1 MTARA
6 QPDKLEL
13 WGGVECSIVRIRKDW
28 RDQVAET
35 GHLDRD
41 EDLDLIAALGIRTL
55 RYPVLWEKV
64 CPSSSEADFA
74 WHDRRLERMRGLGI
88 RPILG
93 LLHHGSGPAF
103 TGLMDR
109 EFPALFAAYAKN
121 VAQRYPH
128 VTDFTP
134 INEPLTTARFS
145 GLYGHWY
152 PHRRSMNA
160 FARMMVNQCRAIADA
175 MGAIREVT
183 PGARLIQTEDL
194 GKIFSAPALNYQAE
208 HENQRRWLTFDLL
221 HGLVDRHHPWFDML
235 CRHGIEEAELS
246 AFIDNPCMPD
256 IIGINHY
263 LTSDRFLEN
272 RRSAIP
278 PGIGLGGNG
287 RHRYAD
293 LEAVRV
299 PLEPEATGPQAR
311 LREAWLRYKRPLAV
325 TECHHGSTRD
335 EQLRWLHEVWNAAQA
350 LRDEGA
356 DIRAVTVWALLGLM
370 DWNSLLLLNNQHY
383 EPGAYDIRGPQPR
396 LTAIG
401 RATKQIAE
409 TGGFDHPV
417 LKTPGWW
424 RREQRFYV
432 QPSIVLPYHQM
443 RPLFILSAHGSV
455 AERLSTVS
463 RHRGLRPVAMPLRV
477 AEPSELQAFEARLE
491 AERPWAVIVDGT
503 GVAGTV
509 ASSSEPAVAAACA
522 KAKVQFISISSTQ
535 MFATNGAHAWLEAET
550 PNLETKAAVRRRDVE
565 KAVLE
570 ANEQALLVRT
580 TLVFDDGEQEQRLM
594 TRRTG
599 AETSHDLVSPTYA
612 PDLAHAVLDL
622 LVDQEQGL
630 WHLASR
636 PPASSGELTR
646 LLLAAG
652 LSCKPTAPTNSSDSH
667 SGFVA
672 LQSIR
677 GAVMP
682 SLCHALSRFTPKV
695 CSPTMGASTAS
706 AEELDGALA

>member
-13 WGGVECSIVRIRKDW
+13 WGGVECSVVRIRKDW

-35 GHLDRD
+35 GHLDRE
-41 EDLDLIAALGIRTL
+41 EDLDRIAALGIRTL

-64 CPSSSEADFA
+64 CPSPSKVDFS
-74 WHDRRLERMRGLGI
+74 WHDRRLARMSDLGI

-93 LLHHGSGPAF
+93 LLHHGSGPSF

-109 EFPALFAAYAKN
+109 EFPALFAAYAQK
-121 VAQRYPH
+121 VARRCPH

-152 PHRRSMNA
+152 PHRKSMNA

-194 GKIFSAPALNYQAE
+194 GKIFSSPALAYQAE

-221 HGLVDRHHPWFDML
+221 HGLVDRHHPWFEIL
-235 CRHGIEEAELS
+235 CRHGIDEAELE
-246 AFIDNPCMPD
+246 AFVDNPCMPD
-256 IIGINHY
+256 VIGINHY

-272 RRSAIP
+272 RRGAIP

-299 PLEPEATGPQAR
+299 PMEPDATGPQAR
-311 LREAWLRYKRPLAV
+311 LREAWLRYKRPLAA

-350 LRDEGA
+350 LRAEGA
-356 DIRAVTVWALLGLM
+356 DIRAVTVWALLGLK

-383 EPGAYDIRGPQPR
+383 EPGAYDIRSPQPR
-396 LTAIG
+396 RTAIG
-401 RATKQIAE
+401 RATKEIAE
-409 TGGFDHPV
+409 TGNFDHPV
-417 LKTPGWW
+417 LKAPGWW

-432 QPSIVLPYHQM
+432 QPSIALPYDQM
-443 RPLFILSAHGSV
+443 RSLFILSADGSF
-455 AERLSTVS
+455 AHCLTTIAW
-463 RHRGLRPVAMPLRV
+463 HRGLRPVGLPLRME
-477 AEPSELQAFEARLE
+477 EPLELLAFKARLE
-491 AERPWAVIVDGT
+491 AERPWAVIVNGT
-503 GVAGTV
+503 GATGTV
-509 ASSSEPAVAAACA
+509 TGALETALAAACA
-522 KAKVQFISISSTQ
+522 SAKVQFMSISSVQ
-535 MFATNGAHAWLEAET
+535 MFTINGAHAWTEAEA
-550 PNLETKAAVRRRDVE
+550 PNLETQEALGRRDVE
-565 KAVLE
+565 QAIFQ
-570 ANEQALLVRT
+570 ANERALLVRT
-580 TLVFDDGEQEQRLM
+580 TPVFTDGEQERGWM
-594 TRRTG
+594 
-599 AETSHDLVSPTYA
+599 TSHKGAKTVPDLVSATYA
-612 PDLAHAVLDL
+612 PDLAHAALDL
-622 LVDQEQGL
+622 LVDQEWGL
-630 WHLASR
+630 WHLASQ
-636 PPASSGELTR
+636 PPSSAAELAKLLLMDGLSSSPAAKSYSSG
-646 LLLAAG
+646 
-652 LSCKPTAPTNSSDSH
+652 SQ
-667 SGFVA
+667 SGVVA
-672 LQSIR
+672 LESIR
-677 GAVMP
+677 GAIMP
-682 SLCHALSRFTPKV
+682 SLFDALSRFTPKA
-695 CSPTMGASTAS
+695 SGYTIAASTAS